1 MNDHDDSEA
10 VSILLSRE
18 ELLFVLNLLQAEFI
32 PGLDADPLGELTAEQ
47 QALAFTVAG
56 RALWARELAQL
67 QPNGEWVIHND
78 LLTVVGGCAYAQS
91 IISIYH
97 WSANAVMPRRFFGH
111 IRGNNIVGHT
121 RPADV
126 LHRFSLLSS
135 KEQLM
140 AQVLAVCEFEDR
152 PVSQPLE
159 LAASS
164 ADFVKVRE
172 LASAGNLTGAADVLV
187 GNGVSSEIA
196 QAFLATLAGA
206 PRVSILQ
213 TLKQA
218 GAGAA
223 QKQDFT
229 LMQNGQ
235 HTWLITA
242 PLDATDG
249 SPLSIKTTTKDEIQA
264 LLSEWL
270 Q

>member
-1 MNDHDDSEA
+1 MNDHNDSEA

-32 PGLDADPLGELTAEQ
+32 PGLDAEPLGELTAEQ

-67 QPNGEWVIHND
+67 QPNGEWVIHNN
-78 LLTVVGGCAYAQS
+78 LLTAVGGCAYAQS

-111 IRGNNIVGHT
+111 TRGNNIVSHT

-140 AQVLAVCEFEDR
+140 VQVLAVCEFEDK
-152 PVSQPLE
+152 PASQSLE
-159 LAASS
+159 LVMSS
-164 ADFVKVRE
+164 ADFVGVRE
-172 LASAGNLTGAADVLV
+172 LVGAGNLTEATDVLV
-187 GNGVSSEIA
+187 GNGVSPETT
-196 QAFLATLAGA
+196 QAFLDTLAS
-206 PRVSILQ
+206 PLRVSILQ
-213 TLKQA
+213 TLKQVDD
-218 GAGAA
+218 GAT

-229 LMQNGQ
+229 LLQNGQ
-235 HTWLITA
+235 HTWLIIAPPGTADNA
-242 PLDATDG
+242 PL
-249 SPLSIKTTTKDEIQA
+249 SVKTTTKDEIQV

-270 Q
+270 

>member
-18 ELLFVLNLLQAEFI
+18 ELLFVLNLLRAEFI

-67 QPNGEWVIHND
+67 QPNGEWVIHNS
-78 LLTVVGGCAYAQS
+78 LLTAVGGCAYAQS
-91 IISIYH
+91 IVSIYH

-111 IRGNNIVGHT
+111 IRGDNIVSHT

-126 LHRFSLLSS
+126 LHRFSLFSS
-135 KEQLM
+135 KEQLI
-140 AQVLAVCEFEDR
+140 AQILAVCEFEDR
-152 PVSQPLE
+152 PASQPLE
-159 LAASS
+159 LAVSS

-172 LASAGNLTGAADVLV
+172 LASAGDVTRAADVLV
-187 GNGVSSEIA
+187 GNGVSPETA
-196 QAFLATLAGA
+196 QVFLDTLAGA

-218 GAGAA
+218 GDGAA

-229 LMQNGQ
+229 VLQNEQ
-235 HTWLITA
+235 YIWLIIA
-242 PLDATDG
+242 PPGEGDVASLRVK
-249 SPLSIKTTTKDEIQA
+249 STTKAEIQE
-264 LLSEWL
+264 LLAEWL
-270 Q
+270 